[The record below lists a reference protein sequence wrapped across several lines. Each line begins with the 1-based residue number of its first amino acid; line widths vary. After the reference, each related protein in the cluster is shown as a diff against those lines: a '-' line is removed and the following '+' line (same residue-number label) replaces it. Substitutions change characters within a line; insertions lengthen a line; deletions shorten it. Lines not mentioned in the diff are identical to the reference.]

1 MSPRFPRKG
10 GIFVGSLLALAAAV
24 SVKLARRMPR
34 RPAATPPQR
43 PRVAAPPP
51 PPPALS
57 DEFWGGFASGY
68 EGPDRRMADR
78 GNPGGGERRAS

>member
-24 SVKLARRMPR
+24 SVKLARRAPR
-34 RPAATPPQR
+34 QPGDALPQQ
-43 PRVAAPPP
+43 PSVAAPPP
-51 PPPALS
+51 APPALS

-68 EGPDRRMADR
+68 EGPDRRVANR